1 MDDRQH
7 EWDLLDQARPATS
20 QRFGFV
26 CGCGEV
32 VVESFQ
38 SMREAIRAARAHAGR
53 LVQRPAA

>member
-7 EWDLLDQARPATS
+7 EWDLLEQANPATS
-20 QRFGFV
+20 NRFGFV

-38 SMREAIRAARAHAGR
+38 SMREAVRAARAHAGG
-53 LVQRPAA
+53 LLQRPAA

>member
-7 EWDLLDQARPATS
+7 EWDVLEQGHPATS
-20 QRFGFV
+20 KPFGYV

-32 VVESFQ
+32 VVEIFPSL
-38 SMREAIRAARAHAGR
+38 REAVRAARAHAGE